1 MAIHLGWRER
11 SRACVGAL
19 IGIALTAI
27 LSSLLLGSS
36 AAWPM
41 LIAPMGAS
49 AVLLFAV
56 PSSPLAQPWSV
67 LCGNTVAALVGV
79 SCATWLGHSLP
90 FAAAL
95 AVAVS
100 IGLMFVLR
108 CVHPPSG
115 AIALTAVLGGPD
127 IHALGFAFVL
137 TPVAVNSLLLLVLAI
152 IFHRSTGYRYPHAPR
167 VERAAAAVAA
177 ASRERLGFTRA
188 DLDAVL
194 ESREELLDVDV
205 DDLDAILHAAE
216 MRAYG
221 RRFGHLS
228 AEQIMTR
235 DVRTVPPELAADAAW
250 SILLKH
256 RIKALPVI
264 DAERRVVG
272 IVTQTDFVRHANIST
287 FADLKRRGRII
298 FAGDKNQDEL
308 TVRDVMT
315 TKVRTVGLDRP
326 IAELVPAFT
335 DAGHHHLPVVD
346 AEHRLHGMVTQA
358 DLVAGLYSAR
368 MAQTREGS

>member
-1 MAIHLGWRER
+1 MAIHLGLRER
-11 SRACVGAL
+11 LRACVGAFV
-19 IGIALTAI
+19 GIALTAMV
-27 LSSLLLGSS
+27 SSLFLRGSS
-36 AAWPM
+36 AWPM

-56 PSSPLAQPWSV
+56 PASPLAQPWSV
-67 LCGNTVAALVGV
+67 ICGNTVSALVGV
-79 SCATWLGHSLP
+79 SCAMWLGHTLP
-90 FAAAL
+90 LAGAL
-95 AVAVS
+95 AVAIS
-100 IGLMFVLR
+100 IGLMFMLR
-108 CVHPPSG
+108 CLHPPSG

-127 IHALGFAFVL
+127 IHALGFSFVL
-137 TPVAVNSLLLLVLAI
+137 TPVAVNSILILAVAVV
-152 IFHRSTGYRYPHAPR
+152 FHRLTGHRYPHAPR
-167 VERAAAAVAA
+167 VERAAAANAA
-177 ASRERLGFTRA
+177 AARERLGFTRA

-205 DDLDAILHAAE
+205 DDLDTILHAAE
-216 MRAYG
+216 VRAYG

-228 AEQIMTR
+228 AAQIMTR
-235 DVRTVPPELAADAAW
+235 DVRTVPPDLAADAAW
-250 SILLKH
+250 SMLLKH

-298 FAGDKNQDEL
+298 FAGDKNQADL
-308 TVRDVMT
+308 KVSDVMT
-315 TKVRTVGLDRP
+315 TTVRTVGLNQP

-335 DAGHHHLPVVD
+335 DAGHHHLPVID
-346 AEHRLHGMVTQA
+346 AERRLHGMVTQA

-368 MAQTREGS
+368 LEQA